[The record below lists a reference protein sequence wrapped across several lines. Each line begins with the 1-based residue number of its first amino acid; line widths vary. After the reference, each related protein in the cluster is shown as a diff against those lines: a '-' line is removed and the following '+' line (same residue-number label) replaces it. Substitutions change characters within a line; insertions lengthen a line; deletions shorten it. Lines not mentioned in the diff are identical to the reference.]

1 MLSQSTGV
9 KEIIDKIGKFPL
21 VLIVD
26 LTQCSINVD
35 LQPLRNIFH
44 EFCKYFPTCEIF
56 ETIVK
61 THNEKTID
69 HAKLHTK
76 QQK

>member
-1 MLSQSTGV
+1 MNFVHIYRL
-9 KEIIDKIGKFPL
+9 DKISK
-21 VLIVD
+21 
-26 LTQCSINVD
+26 
-35 LQPLRNIFH
+35 
-44 EFCKYFPTCEIF
+44 
-56 ETIVK
+56 TIVK

>member
-1 MLSQSTGV
+1 M
-9 KEIIDKIGKFPL
+9 IA
-21 VLIVD
+21 
-26 LTQCSINVD
+26 
-35 LQPLRNIFH
+35 
-44 EFCKYFPTCEIF
+44 F

-61 THNEKTID
+61 KTHTHTHNKKTID

>member
-1 MLSQSTGV
+1 MSYFCMIFV
-9 KEIIDKIGKFPL
+9 KKFS
-21 VLIVD
+21 D
-26 LTQCSINVD
+26 LKT
-35 LQPLRNIFH
+35 L
-44 EFCKYFPTCEIF
+44 K
-56 ETIVK
+56 TIVK

>member
-1 MLSQSTGV
+1 M
-9 KEIIDKIGKFPL
+9 F
-21 VLIVD
+21 
-26 LTQCSINVD
+26 INVD

>member
-1 MLSQSTGV
+1 MTFV
-9 KEIIDKIGKFPL
+9 
-21 VLIVD
+21 
-26 LTQCSINVD
+26 
-35 LQPLRNIFH
+35 NIHQLDNFL
-44 EFCKYFPTCEIF
+44 KKKKKK
-56 ETIVK
+56 TIVK

>member
-1 MLSQSTGV
+1 MKTFSGRQQ
-9 KEIIDKIGKFPL
+9 KK
-21 VLIVD
+21 
-26 LTQCSINVD
+26 
-35 LQPLRNIFH
+35 
-44 EFCKYFPTCEIF
+44 
-56 ETIVK
+56 TIVK